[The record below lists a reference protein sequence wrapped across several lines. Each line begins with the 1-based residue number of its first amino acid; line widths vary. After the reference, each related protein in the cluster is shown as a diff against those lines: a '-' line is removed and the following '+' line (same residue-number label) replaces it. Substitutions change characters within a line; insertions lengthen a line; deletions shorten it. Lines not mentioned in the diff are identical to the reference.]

1 MKKALK
7 ITNDTYLNMQSIIMY
22 HFEID
27 RVILRTPLDSESN
40 GILIAAEKRMF
51 DSGYTKE
58 FVVSIEEVKR
68 IQREI
73 CKYMGIE

>member
-7 ITNDTYLNMQSIIMY
+7 VTNDTYLNMESIVMY

-27 RVILRTPLDSESN
+27 RVVLRTPLDTESN

-58 FVVSIEEVKR
+58 FVVPLEDVKR

>member
-7 ITNDTYLNMQSIIMY
+7 VTNDTYLNMESIVLY
-22 HFEID
+22 HIELD
-27 RVILRTPLDSESN
+27 RVVIQTALDCESN

-51 DSGYTKE
+51 DSGYTRE

-73 CKYMGIE
+73 CAYMGIE

>member
-7 ITNDTYLNMQSIIMY
+7 ITNDTYLNMESIVMY

-27 RVILRTPLDSESN
+27 RVILRTPLDTESN

-58 FVVSIEEVKR
+58 FVVPLEDVKR

>member
-7 ITNDTYLNMQSIIMY
+7 VTNDTYLNIESIVMY
-22 HFEID
+22 HFVID
-27 RVILRTPLDSESN
+27 RVVLRTPLDTESN

-58 FVVSIEEVKR
+58 FVVPIEDVKR

>member
-7 ITNDTYLNMQSIIMY
+7 VTNDTYLNMESIVMY

-27 RVILRTPLDSESN
+27 RVVLRTPLDTESH

-58 FVVSIEEVKR
+58 FVVSLEDVKR